1 MQVASRLFLVH
12 GIVAQFPQEAAIENP
27 FYTSM
32 LLAWSVTEAVRYNF
46 FVRTLSAQIG
56 GREMSRDDGVDALLT
71 WLRYNTFF
79 VLYPVGIGSE
89 IMCIWRAMGKMKSLA
104 RGSVGTSEDGMY
116 GLAWWG
122 CVIVLCVYVPGSWIL
137 YTYMMAQRRKVAK
150 GDSSANKK
158 RSKKIG

>member
-12 GIVAQFPQEAAIENP
+12 GIVARFPQEAAVKNP

-32 LLAWSVTEAVRYNF
+32 LLAWSVTEVVRYSF
-46 FVRTLSAQIG
+46 FVKTLSAQTG
-56 GREMSRDDGVDALLT
+56 GQGAGTESGLGALLT

-89 IMCIWRAMGKMKSLA
+89 IMCIWNAMGRMKSLA
-104 RGSVGTSEDGMY
+104 GGSLGMSGDGIY

-122 CVIVLCVYVPGSWIL
+122 CVFVLGVYVPGSWIL

-150 GDSSANKK
+150 GDSSLNKE
-158 RSKKIG
+158 RSKKVT